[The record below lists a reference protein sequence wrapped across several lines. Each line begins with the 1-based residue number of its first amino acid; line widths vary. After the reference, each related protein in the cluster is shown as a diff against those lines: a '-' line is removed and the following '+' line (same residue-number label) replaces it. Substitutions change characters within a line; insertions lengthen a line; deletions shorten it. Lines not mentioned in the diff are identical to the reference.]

1 MKEFIIHESSLKIL
15 INDLL
20 SQEKKKKNRS
30 QREGRIVIARTKVR
44 EKMVNMLANLSL
56 PVKIIKI
63 CSVFLKIYLEFLGKE
78 EGEIQKTVYFT
89 KLRALS
95 QEEDKGIE

>member
-1 MKEFIIHESSLKIL
+1 
-15 INDLL
+15 
-20 SQEKKKKNRS
+20 
-30 QREGRIVIARTKVR
+30 
-44 EKMVNMLANLSL
+44 MVNMLANLSL

-78 EGEIQKTVYFT
+78 EGEIQKTVYFA